1 MAAERAV
8 TLTAPPAFLLPNL
21 AEDGMEVAA
30 PEEARL
36 ETVYHDT
43 PDLRLAR
50 WGCGLWHRTGEGWTL
65 QVPSA
70 RGGPARRL
78 TFAGP
83 ENRPPDE
90 ALSLVRAY
98 VRRAPVRPVA
108 HLSIWRRRLPLR
120 NGAGAEVGA
129 IVDDDVSVLQ
139 GRRVTDRF
147 RELEVA
153 TPDGSA
159 SLLGPLVARLREAG
173 ASPTDGSPAHHRA
186 LGPTAS
192 LPEVE
197 PRPLPSAPTAGDV
210 IRAAV
215 AASVTAFLRHDPGVR
230 LGGDPEDVHQARVA
244 LRRLRSNLRTF
255 RGLLDREWAQG
266 LRDEAG
272 WLGRKLGAVRD
283 PEVLE
288 DRLEHEIA
296 DLDPADRRM
305 AAGLTE
311 RIEASIEAARTELRE
326 AIDSDRYLDLV
337 ESLLDAAREPRL
349 LPEAARPARD
359 VLPGLARKPWRQLR
373 RAALELPHAPPDD
386 ELHQLRILAKRARY
400 AAEAVAP
407 AAGQDATRFARR
419 AARLQT
425 VLGEHQDSVVARA
438 WLRAAA
444 GAGRRAFVAGL
455 LFGIEEG
462 HGREARRVW
471 PKAWRKLDRRRL
483 RQWMG

>member
-21 AEDGMEVAA
+21 ADDGVQLAA
-30 PEEARL
+30 PDEDRL
-36 ETVYHDT
+36 ETVHYDT

-50 WGCGLWHRTGEGWTL
+50 WGCSLFHRAGEGWTL
-65 QVPSA
+65 QLPSP
-70 RGGPARRL
+70 RGASATRL
-78 TFAGP
+78 TFGGP
-83 ENRPPDE
+83 EHHPPGE
-90 ALSLVRAY
+90 ALWLVRAY
-98 VRRAPVRPVA
+98 VRRAQVRPVA
-108 HLSIWRRRLPLR
+108 RLSTRRRRLPLR
-120 NGAGAEVGA
+120 NGAGDEVGA

-147 RELEVA
+147 RELEVEM
-153 TPDGSA
+153 PDGGA
-159 SLLGPLVARLREAG
+159 ALLGPLVRRLQEAG
-173 ASPTDGSPAHHRA
+173 ATQTGGSPAHHHA
-186 LGPTAS
+186 FGPAAAVA
-192 LPEVE
+192 EVE
-197 PRPLPSAPTAGDV
+197 PRPLPPAPAAGDV

-230 LGGDPEDVHQARVA
+230 LGRDPEDVHQARVA

-266 LRDEAG
+266 LRDETG
-272 WLGRKLGAVRD
+272 WLGRELGAVRD

-288 DRLEHEIA
+288 ERLEHEIA
-296 DLDPADRRM
+296 DLDPVDRRT

-311 RIEASIEAARTELRE
+311 RIETSIEAARAELRE

-337 ESLLDAAREPRL
+337 ESLIDAARVPRL
-349 LPEAARPARD
+349 QPEAAGRARD
-359 VLPGLARKPWRQLR
+359 VLPGLARKPWRRLR
-373 RAALELPHAPPDD
+373 QAARALTDDPPDD

-407 AAGQDATRFARR
+407 AAGQDAARFARQ

-425 VLGEHQDSVVARA
+425 VLGEHQDSVVARQ
-438 WLRAAA
+438 WLREAA
-444 GAGRRAFVAGL
+444 GTGRRAFVAGL
-455 LFGIEEG
+455 LFGIEQG
-462 HGREARRVW
+462 HGREARRAWPGVW
-471 PKAWRKLDRRRL
+471 HQLDRSGL